1 MERSWAVLMLTLFAL
16 PTQAAVEMYY
26 IHNDHL
32 GTPRV
37 ITNQAQQV
45 VWRGQLKPFGE
56 TMVEDKKQTSDCHC
70 KWMDISQITLNVMAK
85 SFK

>member
-1 MERSWAVLMLTLFAL
+1 MLADKYSFKSLEIGVME
-16 PTQAAVEMYY
+16 
-26 IHNDHL
+26 
-32 GTPRV
+32 
-37 ITNQAQQV
+37 
-45 VWRGQLKPFGE
+45 LKNIRLYRFFGVGE